1 MRPKRILI
9 VEDESLIAYDL
20 AGSLEH
26 LGYEVAGIATSGEDA
41 IRMVE
46 EDRPDLILMDIIL
59 DGEMDGIETAREI
72 HNRHNIPVIYLTA
85 NADEATV
92 TRARD
97 TAPHAYITKPTNERE
112 LFSNIDTAL
121 YKHHVDEKLRKT
133 KEKYQSLVEEIN
145 DLVFEVDEN
154 GLLTF
159 ANPVVENMSG
169 YRLSEFIGRSF
180 FDFIHKDDLPM
191 VMERYQKLKTG
202 FGTPGEFRIITRSGA
217 TKWVRSSSRPILVN
231 GVYRGLRGVIHD
243 ITDRKRAEEALLRT
257 KKQLQDILQFLPDA
271 TFVVDTAG
279 RVIMWNRAIE
289 HMTGVKQEEI
299 IGKGNYEYSIPFYG
313 ERRPLLIDIVLAD
326 PSNVEKKY
334 NFVHRRGGA
343 VFAEVYTPVL
353 YGGKGAYLWG
363 TASVLYDEWGAVWGA
378 IESIRDI
385 TAIKQM
391 EATIRESEER
401 FFRAFQ
407 NSPVGMSIVSID
419 DDRLVE
425 ANDVFLSMLGRSAA
439 DAIGRTS
446 LELGMWAD
454 PKQRESLMAELHA
467 SGAISRR
474 VVGLRDSN
482 GRTLRT
488 LLSIKSVFVGTT
500 GYVLLYSM
508 NVDEHMELFRSL
520 AT

>member
-20 AGSLEH
+20 ASSLEH

-72 HNRHNIPVIYLTA
+72 HNRHSIPVIYLTA

-145 DLVFEVDEN
+145 DLVFEMDEN
-154 GLLTF
+154 GILTF
-159 ANPVVENMSG
+159 ANPVVETVSG
-169 YRLSEFIGRSF
+169 YRLAEFIGRSF

-202 FGTPGEFRIITRSGA
+202 FGAPGEFRIITRSGA

-231 GVYRGLRGVIHD
+231 GVYRGLRGVIND

-271 TFVVDTAG
+271 TFVVDAAG

-289 HMTGVKQEEI
+289 HMTGVRQEEM
-299 IGKGNYEYSIPFYG
+299 IGKGNYEYSLPVYG
-313 ERRPLLIDIVLAD
+313 ERRPMLIDIILSD
-326 PSNVEKKY
+326 PANVDKKY
-334 NFVHRRGGA
+334 SFVRRNGSTIYAEAYAPMLNGGQ
-343 VFAEVYTPVL
+343 
-353 YGGKGAYLWG
+353 GAYLWG

-378 IESIRDI
+378 IESFRDI
-385 TAIKQM
+385 TAIKKK
-391 EATIRESEER
+391 EISIRESEER

-407 NSPVGMSIVSID
+407 GSPVGMCIVSID

-425 ANDVFLSMLGRSAA
+425 ANDIFLSMLGRSAV

-454 PKQRESLMAELHA
+454 PKQRESLMDELHA
-467 SGAISRR
+467 SGAVSQRL
-474 VVGLRDSN
+474 VELRDSA

-500 GYVLLYSM
+500 GYVFIYTM
-508 NVDEHMELFRSL
+508 NVDEHIRLFRSL